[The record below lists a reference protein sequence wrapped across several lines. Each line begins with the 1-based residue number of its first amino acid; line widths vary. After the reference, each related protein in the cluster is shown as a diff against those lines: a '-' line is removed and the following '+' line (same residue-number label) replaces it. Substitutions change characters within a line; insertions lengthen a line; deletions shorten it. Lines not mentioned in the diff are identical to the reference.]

1 MGRYIVK
8 RILYSV
14 WILLGI
20 MVVTFVLFRVSAGD
34 PTAVLLGKNPTAADV
49 EAMRDSMG
57 CDKPLFFGSWRITEL
72 YPAADFTG
80 GRTEIPGIELNGI
93 ETEKAAGQDG
103 LHLGAGSVTFKRQFT
118 NKEAKNRIV
127 LSGSGRFRVNGQ
139 ETELTSAGTT
149 LELTDTPDELT
160 VAGLD
165 TDCILISAGFERPNR
180 AWYDSQALDS
190 VKELVTFSSR
200 FPYVSFF
207 NFGNTLLTHES
218 IRGKLWRGMVPSL
231 MIMLPIFFGE
241 LVIGIILAMVSCAF
255 QDRIL
260 DRAIVVLSVA
270 GMSISYLVLIIL
282 GQWFLAYYL
291 NLFPVWGWDSP
302 KCVILPVIIG
312 IVSGTG
318 SGVRFYR
325 TVFLDEIRR
334 EYIRTAAAKGARPA
348 RVYGIHLLRNALV
361 PIITRAST
369 ELPFLFTGSLLLESF
384 FGIPGLGY
392 EGVNALNS
400 SDLSMLKALVLLGA
414 TLFIVINLITDV
426 AYAWVDPR
434 VRVDRD

>member
-8 RILYSV
+8 RILYSI

-20 MVVTFVLFRVSAGD
+20 MVVTFILFRVSAGD

-57 CDKPLFFGSWRITEL
+57 CDKPLFFGRWRVTEL

-80 GRTEIPGIELNGI
+80 GRTEIPGVTLNGI
-93 ETEKAAGQDG
+93 APEAAAAEDG
-103 LHLGAGSVTFKRQFT
+103 LHVNEGSVVFKRQFA
-118 NKEAKNRIV
+118 NKEARNRVV
-127 LSGSGRFRVNGQ
+127 LTGSGRFRVAGQ
-139 ETELTSAGTT
+139 EISISSGGTAVELA
-149 LELTDTPDELT
+149 DTPDELAVT
-160 VAGLD
+160 GLGP
-165 TDCILISAGFERPNR
+165 DCVLVRAAFGRPNR

-190 VKELVTFSSR
+190 LKELVSFSSR
-200 FPYVSFF
+200 FPYVTFF
-207 NFGNTLLTHES
+207 NFGNTLLTHEP

-231 MIMLPIFFGE
+231 MIMVPIFFGE
-241 LVIGIILAMVSCAF
+241 LVIGIVLAMISCAF

-334 EYIRTAAAKGARPA
+334 EYIRTAAAKGATPM

-369 ELPFLFTGSLLLESF
+369 VLPFLFTGSLLLESF

-414 TLFIVINLITDV
+414 ILFIVINLITDV

>member
-8 RILYSV
+8 RIVYSV

-20 MVVTFVLFRVSAGD
+20 MVVTFLLFRVSAGD

-57 CDKPLFFGSWRITEL
+57 CDKPLFFGMWRLTEL

-80 GRTEIPGIELNGI
+80 GRTEIPGVSLNGVSP
-93 ETEKAAGQDG
+93 EDAGQDG
-103 LHLGAGSVTFKRQFT
+103 LRLRTGSVTFKRQFN
-118 NKEAKNRIV
+118 NKEAKNRAI
-127 LSGSGRFRVNGQ
+127 LFGSGRFRVNGQ
-139 ETELTSAGTT
+139 EVDISSNGTAVELPDA
-149 LELTDTPDELT
+149 PDELIVT
-160 VAGLD
+160 GLEEG
-165 TDCILISAGFERPNR
+165 CVLAHAGFERPNR

-190 VKELVTFSSR
+190 LKELVTFSTR

-218 IRGKLWRGMVPSL
+218 IRGKLWRGMAPSL
-231 MIMLPIFFGE
+231 MIMIPIFFGE
-241 LVIGIILAMVSCAF
+241 LLIGIVLAMISCAF

-302 KCVILPVIIG
+302 KCVALPVIIG

-334 EYIRTAAAKGARPA
+334 EYIRTAAAKGACPA

-369 ELPFLFTGSLLLESF
+369 VLPFLFTGSLLLESF

-414 TLFIVINLITDV
+414 ILFIVINLITDV

-434 VRVDRD
+434 VRVDRE

>member
-1 MGRYIVK
+1 MARYIVK
-8 RILYSV
+8 RILYSA

-20 MVVTFVLFRVSAGD
+20 MIVTFVLFRVSAGD
-34 PTAVLLGKNPTAADV
+34 PTAVLLGKNPTPADV

-57 CDKPLFFGSWRITEL
+57 CDKPLFFGRWRVTEL
-72 YPAADFTG
+72 YPSADFTG
-80 GRTEIPGIELNGI
+80 GRSEFPGVTLP
-93 ETEKAAGQDG
+93 ETAETTPEG
-103 LHLGAGSVTFKRQFT
+103 LRPCFGSVMFHRQF
-118 NKEAKNRIV
+118 ANRESAIR
-127 LSGSGRFRVNGQ
+127 LTLAGTGRFRV
-139 ETELTSAGTT
+139 AG
-149 LELTDTPDELT
+149 LELVLSPKGTSLELSDAPDDLAVT
-160 VAGLD
+160 GLD
-165 TDCILISAGFERPNR
+165 PDSLLIRAGFERPNR

-190 VKELVTFSSR
+190 LKELVTFSAH

-218 IRGKLWRGMVPSL
+218 IRGKLWRGMLPSL

-241 LVIGIILAMVSCAF
+241 LLLGIILAMISCAF

-260 DRAIVVLSVA
+260 DRLIVVLSVA

-302 KCVILPVIIG
+302 RCLALPVIIG

-325 TVFLDEIRR
+325 TVFLDEIRK
-334 EYIRTAAAKGARPA
+334 EYVRTAAAKGASPL
-348 RVYGIHLLRNALV
+348 RVYGLHLLRNALV

-369 ELPFLFTGSLLLESF
+369 VLPFLFTGSLLLESF

-414 TLFIVINLITDV
+414 ILFIGINLVTDV

>member
-8 RILYSV
+8 RILYSI

-20 MVVTFVLFRVSAGD
+20 MVVTFLLFRVSAGD

-57 CDKPLFFGSWRITEL
+57 CDKPLFFGLWRVTEL
-72 YPAADFTG
+72 YPSADFTG
-80 GRTEIPGIELNGI
+80 SRTEIPGVTLTGTAPE
-93 ETEKAAGQDG
+93 AAAEDG
-103 LHLGAGSVTFKRQFT
+103 LNLAEGSVAFKRQFV

-127 LSGSGRFRVNGQ
+127 LSGTGRFLVNGR
-139 ETELTSAGTT
+139 EIAISKSGTAV
-149 LELTDTPDELT
+149 EFADAPDELVVT
-160 VAGLD
+160 GLEP
-165 TDCILISAGFERPNR
+165 DCVLVRAGFERPNR

-190 VKELVTFSSR
+190 LKELVTFSSH

-231 MIMLPIFFGE
+231 MIMIPIFFGE
-241 LVIGIILAMVSCAF
+241 LVLGIVLAMISCAF

-260 DRAIVVLSVA
+260 DRTIVVLSVA
-270 GMSISYLVLIIL
+270 GMSISYLVIIIL

-302 KCVILPVIIG
+302 KCLALPVIIG

-334 EYIRTAAAKGARPA
+334 EYIRTAAAKGAGPM

-369 ELPFLFTGSLLLESF
+369 VLPFLFTGSLLLESF

-414 TLFIVINLITDV
+414 ILFIVINLVTDV

-434 VRVDRD
+434 VRVDRA

>member
-1 MGRYIVK
+1 MARYIVK
-8 RILYSV
+8 RILYSA

-20 MVVTFVLFRVSAGD
+20 MIVTFVLFRVSAGD
-34 PTAVLLGKNPTAADV
+34 PTAVLLGKNPTPADV

-57 CDKPLFFGSWRITEL
+57 CDKPLFFGRWRVTEL
-72 YPAADFTG
+72 YPSADFTG
-80 GRTEIPGIELNGI
+80 GRSEFPGVTLP
-93 ETEKAAGQDG
+93 ETVETSPEG
-103 LHLGAGSVTFKRQFT
+103 LRPCFGSVMFHRQF
-118 NKEAKNRIV
+118 ANRESAIRV
-127 LSGSGRFRVNGQ
+127 TLSGNGRF
-139 ETELTSAGTT
+139 
-149 LELTDTPDELT
+149 T
-160 VAGLD
+160 VAGLELVLSPKGTSLELSD
-165 TDCILISAGFERPNR
+165 APDDLAVTGLDPDSLLIRAGFERPNR

-190 VKELVTFSSR
+190 LKELVTFSAH

-218 IRGKLWRGMVPSL
+218 IRSKLWRGMLPSL

-241 LVIGIILAMVSCAF
+241 LLLGIILAMISCAF

-260 DRAIVVLSVA
+260 DRLIVVLSVA

-302 KCVILPVIIG
+302 RCLALPVIIG

-325 TVFLDEIRR
+325 TVFLDEIRK
-334 EYIRTAAAKGARPA
+334 EYVRTAAAKGASPL
-348 RVYGIHLLRNALV
+348 RVYGLHLLRNALV

-369 ELPFLFTGSLLLESF
+369 VLPFLFTGSLLLESF

-414 TLFIVINLITDV
+414 ILFIGINLVTDV

>member
-1 MGRYIVK
+1 MARYIVK
-8 RILYSV
+8 RILYSA

-20 MVVTFVLFRVSAGD
+20 MIVTFVLFRVSAGD
-34 PTAVLLGKNPTAADV
+34 PTAVLLGKNPTPADV
-49 EAMRDSMG
+49 EATRDSMG
-57 CDKPLFFGSWRITEL
+57 CDKPLFFGRWRVTEL
-72 YPAADFTG
+72 YPSADFTG
-80 GRTEIPGIELNGI
+80 GRSEFPGVTLP
-93 ETEKAAGQDG
+93 ETVETSPEG
-103 LHLGAGSVTFKRQFT
+103 LRPCFGSVMFHRQF
-118 NKEAKNRIV
+118 ANRESAIR
-127 LSGSGRFRVNGQ
+127 LTLAGTGRF
-139 ETELTSAGTT
+139 L
-149 LELTDTPDELT
+149 
-160 VAGLD
+160 VAGLELVLSPKGTSLELSD
-165 TDCILISAGFERPNR
+165 APDDLAVTGLDPDSLLIRAGFERPNR

-190 VKELVTFSSR
+190 LKELVTFSSH

-231 MIMLPIFFGE
+231 MIMIPIFFGE
-241 LVIGIILAMVSCAF
+241 LVIGIVLAMISCAF

-302 KCVILPVIIG
+302 KCLILPVIIG
-312 IVSGTG
+312 VVSGTG
-318 SGVRFYR
+318 GGVRFYR

-334 EYIRTAAAKGARPA
+334 EYIRTAAAKGACPM

-369 ELPFLFTGSLLLESF
+369 VLPFLFTGSLLLESF

-414 TLFIVINLITDV
+414 ILFIVINLVTDV

-434 VRVDRD
+434 VRVDRE

>member
-1 MGRYIVK
+1 MARYIVK
-8 RILYSV
+8 RILYSA

-20 MVVTFVLFRVSAGD
+20 MIVTFVLFRVSAGD
-34 PTAVLLGKNPTAADV
+34 PTAVLLGKNPTPADV

-57 CDKPLFFGSWRITEL
+57 CDKPLFFGRWRVTEL
-72 YPAADFTG
+72 YPSADFTG
-80 GRTEIPGIELNGI
+80 GRSEFPGVTLP
-93 ETEKAAGQDG
+93 ETVETSPEG
-103 LHLGAGSVTFKRQFT
+103 LRPCFGSVMFHRQF
-118 NKEAKNRIV
+118 ANRESAIRV
-127 LSGSGRFRVNGQ
+127 TLSGTGRF
-139 ETELTSAGTT
+139 
-149 LELTDTPDELT
+149 T
-160 VAGLD
+160 VAGLELVLSPKGTSLELSD
-165 TDCILISAGFERPNR
+165 APDDLAVTGLDPDSLLIRAGFERPTR

-190 VKELVTFSSR
+190 LKELVTFSAH

-218 IRGKLWRGMVPSL
+218 IRGKLWRGMLPSL

-241 LVIGIILAMVSCAF
+241 LLLGIILAMISCAF

-260 DRAIVVLSVA
+260 DRLIVVLSVA

-302 KCVILPVIIG
+302 RCLALPVIIG

-325 TVFLDEIRR
+325 TVFLDEIRK
-334 EYIRTAAAKGARPA
+334 EYVRTAAAKGASPL
-348 RVYGIHLLRNALV
+348 RVYGLHLLRNALV

-369 ELPFLFTGSLLLESF
+369 VLPFLFTGSLLLESF

-414 TLFIVINLITDV
+414 ILFIGINLVTDV

>member
-57 CDKPLFFGSWRITEL
+57 CDKPLFFGNWRITEL

-80 GRTEIPGIELNGI
+80 GRADIPGIELNGI
-93 ETEKAAGQDG
+93 EPEKAAGQDG
-103 LHLGAGSVTFKRQFT
+103 LHLGTGSVIFKRQFN
-118 NKEAKNRIV
+118 NKEVKNRIV

-139 ETELTSAGTT
+139 EIELTSGGTPIE
-149 LELTDTPDELT
+149 LEDTPDELT

-165 TDCILISAGFERPNR
+165 ADCILINAGFDRPNR

-190 VKELVTFSSR
+190 VRELVAFSSK

-270 GMSISYLVLIIL
+270 GMSVSYLVLIIL

-312 IVSGTG
+312 VVSGTG
-318 SGVRFYR
+318 GGVRFYR

-334 EYIRTAAAKGARPA
+334 EYIRTATAKGATPK

-414 TLFIVINLITDV
+414 ILFIVINLITDV

-434 VRVDRD
+434 VRVDRE

>member
-8 RILYSV
+8 RILYSI

-57 CDKPLFFGSWRITEL
+57 CDKPLFFGLWRITEL
-72 YPAADFTG
+72 YPSADFTG

-93 ETEKAAGQDG
+93 QPEAAGQDG
-103 LHLGAGSVTFKRQFT
+103 LRLGLGSIAFKRQFT

-127 LSGSGRFRVNGQ
+127 LSGSGRFRAAGQ
-139 ETELTSAGTT
+139 DIEISSGGTAVELKDA
-149 LELTDTPDELT
+149 PDELT

-165 TDCILISAGFERPNR
+165 ENCVLVRAGFERPNR

-190 VKELVTFSSR
+190 IKELVTFSAH

-218 IRGKLWRGMVPSL
+218 IRGKLWRGMGPSL

-241 LVIGIILAMVSCAF
+241 LLLGIVLAMISCAF

-318 SGVRFYR
+318 SSVRFYR

-334 EYIRTAAAKGARPA
+334 EYIRTAAAKGARPM

-392 EGVNALNS
+392 EGMNALNS

-414 TLFIVINLITDV
+414 ILFIVINLITDV

>member
-57 CDKPLFFGSWRITEL
+57 CDKPLFFGNWRITEL

-80 GRTEIPGIELNGI
+80 GRADIPGIELNGI
-93 ETEKAAGQDG
+93 EPEKAAGQDG
-103 LHLGAGSVTFKRQFT
+103 LHLGTGSVIFKRQFN
-118 NKEAKNRIV
+118 NKEVKNRIV

-139 ETELTSAGTT
+139 EIELTSGGTPIE
-149 LELTDTPDELT
+149 LEDTPDELT

-165 TDCILISAGFERPNR
+165 ADCILINAGFDRPNR

-190 VKELVTFSSR
+190 VKELVAFSSK

-270 GMSISYLVLIIL
+270 GMSVSYLVLIIL

-318 SGVRFYR
+318 GGVRFYR

-334 EYIRTAAAKGARPA
+334 EYIRTATAKGAAPK

-414 TLFIVINLITDV
+414 ILFIVINLITDV

-434 VRVDRD
+434 VRVDRE

>member
-8 RILYSV
+8 RILYSI

-72 YPAADFTG
+72 YPSADFTG

-93 ETEKAAGQDG
+93 EPENAAGQDG
-103 LHLGAGSVTFKRQFT
+103 LHLGTGSAAFKRQFS

-139 ETELTSAGTT
+139 EIELTSGGTSI
-149 LELTDTPDELT
+149 ELGDTPDELT
-160 VAGLD
+160 VTGLD
-165 TDCILISAGFERPNR
+165 ADCILINAGFERPNR

-190 VKELVTFSSR
+190 VKELVAFSSK

-218 IRGKLWRGMVPSL
+218 IRGKLWRGMIPSL

-241 LVIGIILAMVSCAF
+241 LVLGIVLAMVSCAF

-270 GMSISYLVLIIL
+270 GMSVSYLVLIIL

-302 KCVILPVIIG
+302 NCVILPVIIG
-312 IVSGTG
+312 VVSGTG
-318 SGVRFYR
+318 GGVRFYR

-334 EYIRTAAAKGARPA
+334 EYIRTATAKGATPK

-414 TLFIVINLITDV
+414 ILFIVINLITDV

-434 VRVDRD
+434 VRVDRE

>member
-1 MGRYIVK
+1 MARYIVK
-8 RILYSV
+8 RILYSA

-20 MVVTFVLFRVSAGD
+20 MIVTFVLFRVSAGD
-34 PTAVLLGKNPTAADV
+34 PTAVLLGKNPTPADV

-57 CDKPLFFGSWRITEL
+57 CDKPLFFGRWRVTEL
-72 YPAADFTG
+72 YPSADFTG
-80 GRTEIPGIELNGI
+80 GRSEFPGVTLP
-93 ETEKAAGQDG
+93 ETVETTPEG
-103 LHLGAGSVTFKRQFT
+103 LRPCFGSVMFHRQF
-118 NKEAKNRIV
+118 ANRESAIRV
-127 LSGSGRFRVNGQ
+127 TLSGTGRF
-139 ETELTSAGTT
+139 
-149 LELTDTPDELT
+149 T
-160 VAGLD
+160 VAGLELVLSPKGTSLELSD
-165 TDCILISAGFERPNR
+165 APDDLAVTGLDPDSLLIRAGFERPNR

-190 VKELVTFSSR
+190 LKELVTFSAH

-218 IRGKLWRGMVPSL
+218 IRGKLWRGMLPSL

-241 LVIGIILAMVSCAF
+241 LLLGIILAMISCAF

-260 DRAIVVLSVA
+260 DRLIVVLSVA

-302 KCVILPVIIG
+302 RCLALPVIIG

-325 TVFLDEIRR
+325 TVFLDEIRK
-334 EYIRTAAAKGARPA
+334 EYVRTAAAKGASPM
-348 RVYGIHLLRNALV
+348 RVYGLHLLRNALV

-369 ELPFLFTGSLLLESF
+369 VLPFLFTGSLLLESF

-414 TLFIVINLITDV
+414 ILFIGINLVTDV

>member
-8 RILYSV
+8 RILYSI

-57 CDKPLFFGSWRITEL
+57 CDKPLFFGNWRITEL
-72 YPAADFTG
+72 YPSADFTG
-80 GRTEIPGIELNGI
+80 GRTEVPGIELNGI
-93 ETEKAAGQDG
+93 EPENAAGQDG
-103 LHLGAGSVTFKRQFT
+103 LRLGTGSIIFKRQFT
-118 NKEAKNRIV
+118 NKEAKNRII
-127 LSGSGRFRVNGQ
+127 LSGSGHFRVNGQ
-139 ETELTSAGTT
+139 EIELTSGGTAI
-149 LELTDTPDELT
+149 ELDDTPGELT
-160 VAGLD
+160 VTGLD
-165 TDCILISAGFERPNR
+165 ANCILISAGFERPNR

-190 VKELVTFSSR
+190 VKELVAFSSK

-241 LVIGIILAMVSCAF
+241 LVLGIVLAMISCAF

-270 GMSISYLVLIIL
+270 GMSVSYLVLIIL

-302 KCVILPVIIG
+302 NCVILPVIIG
-312 IVSGTG
+312 VVSGTG
-318 SGVRFYR
+318 GGVRFYR

-334 EYIRTAAAKGARPA
+334 EYIRTATAKGATPK

-414 TLFIVINLITDV
+414 ILFIVINLITDV

-434 VRVDRD
+434 VRVDRE

>member
-1 MGRYIVK
+1 
-8 RILYSV
+8 
-14 WILLGI
+14 

-57 CDKPLFFGSWRITEL
+57 CDKPLFFGNWRITEL

-80 GRTEIPGIELNGI
+80 GRTEIPGIELTGI
-93 ETEKAAGQDG
+93 EPENAAGQDG
-103 LHLGAGSVTFKRQFT
+103 LRLGTGSVTFKRQFS

-139 ETELTSAGTT
+139 EIELSSAGTT
-149 LELTDTPDELT
+149 LELADVPDELT

-165 TDCILISAGFERPNR
+165 ADCVLIRAGFERPNR

-190 VKELVTFSSR
+190 LKELVAFSST
-200 FPYVSFF
+200 FPYVTFF

-312 IVSGTG
+312 IVSGT
-318 SGVRFYR
+318 
-325 TVFLDEIRR
+325 
-334 EYIRTAAAKGARPA
+334 
-348 RVYGIHLLRNALV
+348 
-361 PIITRAST
+361 
-369 ELPFLFTGSLLLESF
+369 
-384 FGIPGLGY
+384 
-392 EGVNALNS
+392 
-400 SDLSMLKALVLLGA
+400 
-414 TLFIVINLITDV
+414 
-426 AYAWVDPR
+426 
-434 VRVDRD
+434 

>member
-20 MVVTFVLFRVSAGD
+20 MVVTFILFRVSAGD

-57 CDKPLFFGSWRITEL
+57 CDKPLFFGLWRVTEL
-72 YPAADFTG
+72 YPAADFSG
-80 GRTEIPGIELNGI
+80 GRTEIPGVTLNGI
-93 ETEKAAGQDG
+93 APEEAAAEDG
-103 LHLGAGSVTFKRQFT
+103 LHVNTGSVVFKRQFANRET
-118 NKEAKNRIV
+118 KNRVV
-127 LSGSGRFRVNGQ
+127 LTGSGRFRVAGQ
-139 ETELTSAGTT
+139 EIPISSGGTAVELA
-149 LELTDTPDELT
+149 DTPDELDVT
-160 VAGLD
+160 GLGSD
-165 TDCILISAGFERPNR
+165 SVLTRAAFGRPNR

-190 VKELVTFSSR
+190 LKELVSFSSR
-200 FPYVSFF
+200 FPYVTFF
-207 NFGNTLLTHES
+207 NFGNTLLTHEP

-231 MIMLPIFFGE
+231 MIMVPIFFGE
-241 LVIGIILAMVSCAF
+241 LVIGIVLAMISCAF

-334 EYIRTAAAKGARPA
+334 EYIRTAAAKGATPM

-369 ELPFLFTGSLLLESF
+369 VLPFLFTGSLLLESF

-414 TLFIVINLITDV
+414 ILFIVINLITDV

>member
-8 RILYSV
+8 RILYSI

-57 CDKPLFFGSWRITEL
+57 CDKPLFFGNWRITEL

-80 GRTEIPGIELNGI
+80 GRTEIPGIELNDI
-93 ETEKAAGQDG
+93 EPENAAGQDG
-103 LHLGAGSVTFKRQFT
+103 LHLGTGSVVFKRQFN
-118 NKEAKNRIV
+118 NKESKNRII
-127 LSGSGRFRVNGQ
+127 LSGSGRFLVNRQ
-139 ETELTSAGTT
+139 DVELTSGGTAI
-149 LELTDTPDELT
+149 ELADTPDELT

-165 TDCILISAGFERPNR
+165 ADCILISAGFERPNR

-190 VKELVTFSSR
+190 IKELVMFSSK

-218 IRGKLWRGMVPSL
+218 IRGKLWRGMIPSL

-241 LVIGIILAMVSCAF
+241 LVIGIVLAMISCAF

-302 KCVILPVIIG
+302 NCVILPVIIG
-312 IVSGTG
+312 VVSGTG
-318 SGVRFYR
+318 GGVRFYR

-334 EYIRTAAAKGARPA
+334 EYIRTATAKGATPK

-414 TLFIVINLITDV
+414 ILFIVINLITDV

-434 VRVDRD
+434 VRVDRE

>member
-1 MGRYIVK
+1 MARYIVK
-8 RILYSV
+8 RILYSA

-20 MVVTFVLFRVSAGD
+20 MIVTFVLFRVSAGD
-34 PTAVLLGKNPTAADV
+34 PTAVLLGKNPTPADV

-57 CDKPLFFGSWRITEL
+57 CDKPLFFGRWRVTEL
-72 YPAADFTG
+72 YPSADFTG
-80 GRTEIPGIELNGI
+80 GRSEFPGVTLP
-93 ETEKAAGQDG
+93 ETVETTPEG
-103 LHLGAGSVTFKRQFT
+103 LRPCFGSVMFHRQF
-118 NKEAKNRIV
+118 ANRESAIRV
-127 LSGSGRFRVNGQ
+127 TLSGTGRF
-139 ETELTSAGTT
+139 
-149 LELTDTPDELT
+149 T
-160 VAGLD
+160 VAGLELVLSPKGTSLELSD
-165 TDCILISAGFERPNR
+165 APDDLAVTGLDPDSLLIRAGFERPNR

-190 VKELVTFSSR
+190 LKELVTFSAH

-218 IRGKLWRGMVPSL
+218 IRGKLWRGMLPSL

-241 LVIGIILAMVSCAF
+241 LLLGIILAMISCAF

-260 DRAIVVLSVA
+260 DRLIVVLSVA

-302 KCVILPVIIG
+302 RCLALPVIIG

-325 TVFLDEIRR
+325 TVFLDEIRK
-334 EYIRTAAAKGARPA
+334 EYVRTAAAKGASPL
-348 RVYGIHLLRNALV
+348 RVYGLHLLRNALV

-369 ELPFLFTGSLLLESF
+369 VLPFLFTGSLLLESF

-414 TLFIVINLITDV
+414 ILFIGINLVTDV

>member
-20 MVVTFVLFRVSAGD
+20 MVVTFLLFRVSAGD

-57 CDKPLFFGSWRITEL
+57 CDKPLFFGLWRITEL

-80 GRTEIPGIELNGI
+80 GRTEIPGIELTGI
-93 ETEKAAGQDG
+93 EPENAAEQDG
-103 LHLGAGSVTFKRQFT
+103 LQLGTGSVAFQRQFV
-118 NKEAKNRIV
+118 NKETKNRIV
-127 LSGSGRFRVNGQ
+127 LSGSGRFRVAGQ
-139 ETELTSAGTT
+139 EIELTPGGTA
-149 LELTDTPDELT
+149 LELADAPDELT
-160 VAGLD
+160 VTGLD
-165 TDCILISAGFERPNR
+165 ANCMLIRAGFERPNR

-190 VKELVTFSSR
+190 LKELVTFSAH

-231 MIMLPIFFGE
+231 MIMVPIFFGE
-241 LVIGIILAMVSCAF
+241 LVIGIVLAMVSCAF

-334 EYIRTAAAKGARPA
+334 EYIRTAAAKGACPM

-369 ELPFLFTGSLLLESF
+369 VLPFLFTGSLLLESF

-414 TLFIVINLITDV
+414 ILFIVINLVTDV

>member
-1 MGRYIVK
+1 MARYIVK
-8 RILYSV
+8 RILYSA

-20 MVVTFVLFRVSAGD
+20 MIVTFVLFRVSAGD
-34 PTAVLLGKNPTAADV
+34 PTAVLLGKNPTPADV

-57 CDKPLFFGSWRITEL
+57 CDKPLFFGRWRVTEL
-72 YPAADFTG
+72 YPFADFTG
-80 GRTEIPGIELNGI
+80 GRSEFPGVTLP
-93 ETEKAAGQDG
+93 ETVETTPGG
-103 LHLGAGSVTFKRQFT
+103 LRPCFGSVTFHRQF
-118 NKEAKNRIV
+118 ANRESAIRV
-127 LSGSGRFRVNGQ
+127 TLAGSGRFRA
-139 ETELTSAGTT
+139 AG
-149 LELTDTPDELT
+149 LELVLSPKGTSLELSDAPDDLAVT
-160 VAGLD
+160 GLD
-165 TDCILISAGFERPNR
+165 PDSLLIRAGFERPNR

-190 VKELVTFSSR
+190 VKELVTFSAH

-218 IRGKLWRGMVPSL
+218 IRGKLWRGMLPSL

-241 LVIGIILAMVSCAF
+241 LLLGIVLAMISCAF

-260 DRAIVVLSVA
+260 DRLIVVLSVA

-302 KCVILPVIIG
+302 RCLALPVIIG

-325 TVFLDEIRR
+325 TVFLDEIRK
-334 EYIRTAAAKGARPA
+334 EYVRTAAAKGASPL
-348 RVYGIHLLRNALV
+348 RVYGLHLLRNALV

-369 ELPFLFTGSLLLESF
+369 VLPFLFTGSLLLESF

-400 SDLSMLKALVLLGA
+400 SDLGMLKALVLLGA
-414 TLFIVINLITDV
+414 ILFIGINLVTDV

>member
-57 CDKPLFFGSWRITEL
+57 CDKPLFFGNWRITEL

-80 GRTEIPGIELNGI
+80 GRADIPGIELNGI
-93 ETEKAAGQDG
+93 EPEKAAGQDG
-103 LHLGAGSVTFKRQFT
+103 LHLGTGSVIFKRQFN
-118 NKEAKNRIV
+118 NKEVKNRIV

-139 ETELTSAGTT
+139 EIELTSGGTPIE
-149 LELTDTPDELT
+149 LEDTPDELT

-165 TDCILISAGFERPNR
+165 ADCILINAGFDRPNR

-190 VKELVTFSSR
+190 VRELVAFSSK

-270 GMSISYLVLIIL
+270 GMSVSYLVLIIL

-318 SGVRFYR
+318 GGVRFYR

-334 EYIRTAAAKGARPA
+334 EYIRTATAKGAAPK

-414 TLFIVINLITDV
+414 ILFIVINLITDV

-434 VRVDRD
+434 VRVDRE

>member
-1 MGRYIVK
+1 MGRYVVK
-8 RILYSV
+8 RILFSV
-14 WILLGI
+14 WFLRGI
-20 MVVTFVLFRVSAGD
+20 MVVTFILFRVSAGD

-57 CDKPLFFGSWRITEL
+57 CDKPLFFGMWRITEL

-80 GRTEIPGIELNGI
+80 GRTEIPGVTLNGVDP
-93 ETEKAAGQDG
+93 EKAAAQDG
-103 LHLGAGSVTFKRQFT
+103 VHLGTGSVAFKRQFV
-118 NKEAKNRIV
+118 NKESKNRVI
-127 LSGSGRFRVNGQ
+127 LSGSGRFNVNGQ
-139 ETELTSAGTT
+139 ELEISSGGTT
-149 LELTDTPDELT
+149 VELADAPDELT
-160 VAGLD
+160 VTGLAP
-165 TDCILISAGFERPNR
+165 DCVLVSAGFERPNR

-190 VKELVTFSSR
+190 LKELVTFSSH

-231 MIMLPIFFGE
+231 MIMIPIFFGE
-241 LVIGIILAMVSCAF
+241 LVIGIVLAMVSCAF

-334 EYIRTAAAKGARPA
+334 EYIRTASAKGAHPV
-348 RVYGIHLLRNALV
+348 RVYGVHLLRNALV

-369 ELPFLFTGSLLLESF
+369 VLPFLFTGSLLLESF

-414 TLFIVINLITDV
+414 ILFIVINLLTDV

-434 VRVDRD
+434 VRVDRE

>member
-8 RILYSV
+8 RILYSI

-57 CDKPLFFGSWRITEL
+57 CDKPLFFGLWRITEL
-72 YPAADFTG
+72 YPSADFTG

-93 ETEKAAGQDG
+93 QPEAAGQDG
-103 LHLGAGSVTFKRQFT
+103 LRLGLGSIAFKRQFT

-127 LSGSGRFRVNGQ
+127 LSGSGRFRAAGQ
-139 ETELTSAGTT
+139 DIEISSGGTAVELKDA
-149 LELTDTPDELT
+149 PDELT

-165 TDCILISAGFERPNR
+165 ENCVLVRAGFERPNR

-190 VKELVTFSSR
+190 IKELVTFSAH

-218 IRGKLWRGMVPSL
+218 IRGKLWRGMGPSL

-241 LVIGIILAMVSCAF
+241 LLLGIVLAMISCAF

-302 KCVILPVIIG
+302 
-312 IVSGTG
+312 TRHHRHR
-318 SGVRFYR
+318 VRHGQRR
-325 TVFLDEIRR
+325 TVLPDRLPRR
-334 EYIRTAAAKGARPA
+334 NPA
-348 RVYGIHLLRNALV
+348 RVHQDRRGEGRAPDARVWHPSPAKRPGADHHACLDRTAVPVHRQSAAGKLLRDS
-361 PIITRAST
+361 R
-369 ELPFLFTGSLLLESF
+369 TGL
-384 FGIPGLGY
+384 
-392 EGVNALNS
+392 
-400 SDLSMLKALVLLGA
+400 
-414 TLFIVINLITDV
+414 
-426 AYAWVDPR
+426 
-434 VRVDRD
+434 

>member
-1 MGRYIVK
+1 MARYIVK
-8 RILYSV
+8 RILYSA

-20 MVVTFVLFRVSAGD
+20 MIVTFVLFRVSAGD
-34 PTAVLLGKNPTAADV
+34 PTAVLLGKNPTPADV

-57 CDKPLFFGSWRITEL
+57 CDKPLFFGRWRVTEL
-72 YPAADFTG
+72 YPSADFTG
-80 GRTEIPGIELNGI
+80 GRSEYPGVTLP
-93 ETEKAAGQDG
+93 ETVETTPEG
-103 LHLGAGSVTFKRQFT
+103 LRPCFGSVMFHRQF
-118 NKEAKNRIV
+118 ANRESAIRV
-127 LSGSGRFRVNGQ
+127 TLSGTGRF
-139 ETELTSAGTT
+139 
-149 LELTDTPDELT
+149 T
-160 VAGLD
+160 VAGLELVLSPKGTSLELSD
-165 TDCILISAGFERPNR
+165 APDDLAVTALDPDSLLIRAGFERPNR

-190 VKELVTFSSR
+190 LKELVTFSAH

-218 IRGKLWRGMVPSL
+218 IRGKLWRGMLPSL

-241 LVIGIILAMVSCAF
+241 LLLGIILAMISCAF

-260 DRAIVVLSVA
+260 DRLIVVLSVA

-302 KCVILPVIIG
+302 RCLALPVIIG

-325 TVFLDEIRR
+325 TVFLDEIRK
-334 EYIRTAAAKGARPA
+334 EYVRTAAAKGASPL
-348 RVYGIHLLRNALV
+348 RVYGLHLLRNALV

-369 ELPFLFTGSLLLESF
+369 VLPFLFTGSLLLESF

-414 TLFIVINLITDV
+414 ILFIGINLVTDV

>member
-8 RILYSV
+8 RILYSI

-57 CDKPLFFGSWRITEL
+57 CDKPLFFGNWRVTEL

-80 GRTEIPGIELNGI
+80 SRIEIPGVTLSGI
-93 ETEKAAGQDG
+93 EPEAAAQDG
-103 LHLGAGSVTFKRQFT
+103 LHMGEGSVVFKRQFA
-118 NKEAKNRIV
+118 NKETKNRIV
-127 LSGSGRFRVNGQ
+127 LSCSGRFNVNGQ
-139 ETELTSAGTT
+139 EVEISSRETVVELA
-149 LELTDTPDELT
+149 DAPDELDVT
-160 VAGLD
+160 GLEPG
-165 TDCILISAGFERPNR
+165 CILVRAGFERPNR

-190 VKELVTFSSR
+190 LKELVTFSAR

-231 MIMLPIFFGE
+231 MIMIPIFFGE
-241 LVIGIILAMVSCAF
+241 LVIGIVLAMVSCAF

-302 KCVILPVIIG
+302 KCLALPVIIG

-334 EYIRTAAAKGARPA
+334 EYIRTAAAKGACPM

-369 ELPFLFTGSLLLESF
+369 VLPFLFTGSLLLESF

-414 TLFIVINLITDV
+414 ILFIVINLATDV

-434 VRVDRD
+434 VRVDRE

>member
-8 RILYSV
+8 RILYSI

-34 PTAVLLGKNPTAADV
+34 PTSVLLGKNPTAADV

-57 CDKPLFFGSWRITEL
+57 CDKPLFFGNWRITEL
-72 YPAADFTG
+72 YPSADFTG
-80 GRTEIPGIELNGI
+80 GRTEIPGIELNGT
-93 ETEKAAGQDG
+93 EPEKAAGQDG
-103 LHLGAGSVTFKRQFT
+103 LRLGTGSVVFKRQFN

-127 LSGSGRFRVNGQ
+127 LFGSGRFRVNGQ
-139 ETELTSAGTT
+139 EIGLTSGGTAI
-149 LELTDTPDELT
+149 ELADTPDELT
-160 VAGLD
+160 ITGLD
-165 TDCILISAGFERPNR
+165 ADCVLIRTVFERPNR

-190 VKELVTFSSR
+190 VKELVAFSSK

-231 MIMLPIFFGE
+231 MIMIPIFFGE
-241 LVIGIILAMVSCAF
+241 LVLGIVLAMVSCAF

-318 SGVRFYR
+318 GGVRFYR

-334 EYIRTAAAKGARPA
+334 EYIRTATAKGATPK

-414 TLFIVINLITDV
+414 ILFIVINLVTDV

-434 VRVDRD
+434 VRVDRE

>member
-20 MVVTFVLFRVSAGD
+20 MIVTFVLFRVSSGD
-34 PTAVLLGKNPTAADV
+34 PTAVLLGKNPTPADV

-57 CDKPLFFGSWRITEL
+57 CDKPLFFGRWRVTEL
-72 YPAADFTG
+72 YPSADFTG
-80 GRTEIPGIELNGI
+80 GRSEFPGVGLS
-93 ETEKAAGQDG
+93 ETAESTPEG
-103 LHLGAGSVTFKRQFT
+103 LRPCLGTVSFRRQFP
-118 NKEAKNRIV
+118 NREREIR
-127 LSGSGRFRVNGQ
+127 LTLAGTGRFRVAGL
-139 ETELTSAGTT
+139 ELVLSPKGTT
-149 LELTDTPDELT
+149 LVLSDAPDELAVT
-160 VAGLD
+160 GLAPD
-165 TDCILISAGFERPNR
+165 SLLIRAGFERPNR

-190 VKELVTFSSR
+190 VKELVTFSAR
-200 FPYVSFF
+200 FPYVRFF

-241 LVIGIILAMVSCAF
+241 LLLGIVLAMISCAF

-302 KCVILPVIIG
+302 RCLALPVIIG

-325 TVFLDEIRR
+325 TVFLDEIRK
-334 EYIRTAAAKGARPA
+334 EYVRTAAAKGASPL
-348 RVYGIHLLRNALV
+348 RVYGVHLLRNALV

-369 ELPFLFTGSLLLESF
+369 VLPFLFTGSLLLESF

-414 TLFIVINLITDV
+414 VLFIGINLVTDV